1 LSKTDACTLGAAL
14 TQEADWAGDGNR
26 THVSCPSPPAKS
38 ITYRRWRPCV
48 WLTC

>member
-26 THVSCPSPPAKS
+26 THASRGATDGGS
-38 ITYRRWRPCV
+38 ISYEHWRRCV
-48 WLTC
+48 WSAC